1 MNKLQE
7 STVNWARR
15 QIQMRL
21 DEWDRFEEIANT
33 DWEAETALDFEYHTL
48 DERTCYAFQE
58 IMKIALHAQIEIE
71 DETNGYDS
79 AQHILSLMHY
89 LTGDPEDIEVI
100 VRD

>member
-1 MNKLQE
+1 MPQDTQ
-7 STVNWARR
+7 STVDWARH
-15 QIQMRL
+15 QIRIRL
-21 DEWDRFEEIANT
+21 DEWDEFEALANS
-33 DWEAETALDFEYHTL
+33 DLDADSEAMERYDTL